1 MKKKIEID
9 KVCEIA
15 IKAGEI
21 IMSIYQEADLGIET
35 KTDESPVTKADLA
48 ANDYICSE
56 LGKIHSDIPI
66 LSEESKQL
74 PFEQRKHWDC
84 CFIVDPLDGTKEFI
98 KRNGEFTVNI
108 AYVENGNSVN
118 GVVYAPALNVLY
130 YTKDGK
136 SFKRI
141 NGEENE
147 LPLDQSRSEY
157 IVVASRSH
165 LSSETKKFIDEL
177 EKIHKSVE
185 IMNIGSSLKLCMIA
199 EGAADCYPRLGP
211 TMEWDIAA
219 AQAVVEASGGSVLE
233 LHKKNKLTYNK
244 ENLLNPYFVVRSE

>member
-1 MKKKIEID
+1 
-9 KVCEIA
+9 
-15 IKAGEI
+15 
-21 IMSIYQEADLGIET
+21 
-35 KTDESPVTKADLA
+35 
-48 ANDYICSE
+48 
-56 LGKIHSDIPI
+56 
-66 LSEESKQL
+66 
-74 PFEQRKHWDC
+74 
-84 CFIVDPLDGTKEFI
+84 
-98 KRNGEFTVNI
+98 VNI